1 MRFKHTRFIVR
12 LQMACTV
19 KSPSP
24 TIASALPAGVSMMKG
39 AQLIQAAPLQPQTV
53 AILSNVS

>member
-12 LQMACTV
+12 LQIACTV

-24 TIASALPAGVSMMKG
+24 TIARALPAGVSIMKG
-39 AQLIQAAPLQPQTV
+39 ATDIQAAPIQPQPI
-53 AILSNVS
+53 AILSKIS